1 MGGCLVTAYRPRGGL
16 KVGDETLNR
25 VAWTRGDGCLPLAEV
40 LGGGVAIAI
49 TGEPEESCLT
59 NRVDLLVARRMTSF
73 DLVPVAVPVATTLTN
88 VTEVTAAVAGGPHSE
103 LAAAVAAR
111 IAAALGVDGALA
123 TVHRGDRD
131 RAPSLERLGE
141 LAGHHPQLDR
151 TVIESQSVAGLIEVL
166 SPTTLLIL
174 GAPGGSWLHRQ
185 FFGVGHRLQVAAP
198 GGVIVVRSAPRRCFH
213 RTVDAAGVAVGPHL
227 SAAAARDVVR
237 YEVVPVADAGQ
248 LVGVVR
254 LSALREADGHLS
266 VADVMEPPVAVEAT
280 EPLTAADDLKDFLD
294 GGPVPVTDRR
304 GRLIGTIPADTAAS
318 GG

>member
-1 MGGCLVTAYRPRGGL
+1 M
-16 KVGDETLNR
+16 
-25 VAWTRGDGCLPLAEV
+25 
-40 LGGGVAIAI
+40 
-49 TGEPEESCLT
+49 
-59 NRVDLLVARRMTSF
+59 
-73 DLVPVAVPVATTLTN
+73 
-88 VTEVTAAVAGGPHSE
+88 
-103 LAAAVAAR
+103 
-111 IAAALGVDGALA
+111 
-123 TVHRGDRD
+123 
-131 RAPSLERLGE
+131 
-141 LAGHHPQLDR
+141 
-151 TVIESQSVAGLIEVL
+151 
-166 SPTTLLIL
+166 
-174 GAPGGSWLHRQ
+174 
-185 FFGVGHRLQVAAP
+185 
-198 GGVIVVRSAPRRCFH
+198 
-213 RTVDAAGVAVGPHL
+213 GPHL